1 MALISVT
8 LADVLTDSTDSTD
21 CNEGL
26 DLRQLRATAKRA
38 ALLTP
43 NESNVSNV
51 TDPTPS
57 QEDVLEV
64 ALEIFLA
71 AQPDYNATPT
81 LHSSQRS
88 GHIRHRG
95 HIKYLYHQT
104 SRSAG
109 PKILKHGFRS
119 GHVGWCGGAIY
130 FALSKGATNHK
141 AVGLDSHRGF
151 VIQAKVDLGRTKYG
165 MPKYCTSSPKCWG
178 KPLQQA
184 IRCLDRRNEG
194 GRFQSQGYDSIYFN
208 PGDGGEYV
216 IWDPSRVISMKRV

>member
-8 LADVLTDSTDSTD
+8 LADVLTDTD
-21 CNEGL
+21 CDEGL
-26 DLRQLRATAKRA
+26 DLRQLKA
-38 ALLTP
+38 ANKAPPLAP
-43 NESNVSNV
+43 SDGSNVSSV
-51 TDPTPS
+51 TDPTF
-57 QEDVLEV
+57 EDVLEV
-64 ALEIFLA
+64 ALEIFFA

-81 LHSSQRS
+81 LHSSQGS
-88 GHIRHRG
+88 GHLRHRG

-119 GHVGWCGGAIY
+119 GHLGWCGGAIY

-141 AVGLDSHRGF
+141 AVGVDSHHGF

-178 KPLQQA
+178 KPLQQS
-184 IRCLDRRNEG
+184 IRCLDRRNQG
-194 GRFQSQGYDSIYFN
+194 GRFQSQGYDSMYFN
-208 PGDGGEYV
+208 PGDGGEYL